1 MVKKKSKKRDRYC
14 GYSHIQGQSGY
25 LFIERGMLHLFIH
38 NLTRSTNA
46 FATLFA
52 YRNKL
57 AQLLNRFGLIS
68 THNFTKGFI
77 TDGITQA
84 DVH

>member
-1 MVKKKSKKRDRYC
+1 
-14 GYSHIQGQSGY
+14 
-25 LFIERGMLHLFIH
+25 MLHLFIH